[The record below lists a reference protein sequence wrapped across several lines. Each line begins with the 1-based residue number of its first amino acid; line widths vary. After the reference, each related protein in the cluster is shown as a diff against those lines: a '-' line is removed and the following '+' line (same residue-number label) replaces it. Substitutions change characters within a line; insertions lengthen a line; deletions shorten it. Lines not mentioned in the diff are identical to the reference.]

1 MGFCL
6 LFFTSF
12 YQYFS
17 KSKKW
22 WGLVIE
28 ISFNYCDNIFDT
40 RGRHM
45 KNENLKGFF
54 SNKKNIYALIAIIA
68 GVLAV
73 ILFIVLPA
81 IQITLTPDGRDIA
94 RMNADTIPEMSKY
107 HEVLG
112 GSNVLF
118 GVGTYTVWKNVGTTA
133 VKETQQLQFNIPML
147 VGLIL
152 LLLSA
157 GGLTF
162 LTITKKNNIANKFV
176 LAGFIIG
183 AIMLLLSPIWFY
195 AVNPIVASTRYTPT
209 KSIYEY
215 GSVNAHAHAG
225 PIVSGL
231 LGIVASVFSGMLIIH
246 PESTR

>member
-1 MGFCL
+1 MGINK
-6 LFFTSF
+6 
-12 YQYFS
+12 Q
-17 KSKKW
+17 
-22 WGLVIE
+22 
-28 ISFNYCDNIFDT
+28 
-40 RGRHM
+40 
-45 KNENLKGFF
+45 FF
-54 SNKKNIYALIAIIA
+54 SDKKNIFALIAIFSS
-68 GVLAV
+68 VLAIV
-73 ILFIVLPA
+73 LFLLLPA

-94 RMNADTIPEMSKY
+94 RMNAETIPEMSNY

-118 GVGTYTVWKNVGTTA
+118 GIGTYTVWKNVGTTA
-133 VKETQQLQFNIPML
+133 VKETQQLAFNIPML

-157 GGLTF
+157 GGLTY
-162 LTITKKNNIANKFV
+162 LTITGKNNIVNKFV

-183 AIMLLLSPIWFY
+183 AIVLLLSPIWFY
-195 AVNPIVASTRYTPT
+195 AINPIVASTRYTPT

-225 PIVSGL
+225 PIVCGL

-246 PESTR
+246 PEQTR